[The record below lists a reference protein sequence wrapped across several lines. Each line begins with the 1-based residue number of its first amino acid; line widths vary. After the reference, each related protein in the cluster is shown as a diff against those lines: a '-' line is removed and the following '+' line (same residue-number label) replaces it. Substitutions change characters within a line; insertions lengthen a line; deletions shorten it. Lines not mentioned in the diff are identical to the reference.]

1 MVNAENSAELNW
13 WRKPLSHWFPPIRER
28 QEQVF
33 LLLTIVL
40 ASAASWL
47 MLRLLLGNHPPF
59 QVRTL
64 CFQKESRHWRSGWHR
79 VSPAEKDLCYQ
90 DWFLESLSAG
100 KPTRFETFSV
110 SVNDFLQDS
119 WSARGLGD

>member
-28 QEQVF
+28 EEQVF

-47 MLRLLLGNHPPF
+47 MLRLLLGNHPLF

-79 VSPAEKDLCYQ
+79 VSPAEKDFMLPG
-90 DWFLESLSAG
+90 LVLG
-100 KPTRFETFSV
+100 V
-110 SVNDFLQDS
+110 SERREADPIRDFLRFRKRFL
-119 WSARGLGD
+119 A